1 MLPARNN
8 MFLVCVTVGLVFL
21 ASKYRNNVLRSVKHL
36 CKNIASRDNRRNN
49 KNIDDTVT
57 ATNDNNNND
66 NNNNCKDINNDE
78 NCKNDNGI
86 YTNINNNDE
95 EKRLQITLDKIILA
109 DSLEKCDYAV
119 QRIRCNL
126 SEGVLGFD
134 CEWVNEGP
142 VCLLQLATFNGVCA
156 LFRIGKIGYIPD
168 KLKELLSNKHILK
181 VGVASFEDGQKILK
195 DHGCQVSG
203 TLDIRGL
210 AEAIQLPSLKSLAA
224 MSLEYLSL
232 EMDKIIELRCGDWEA
247 STLTDEQVKY
257 AACDAIISI
266 LIYQKIMQI
275 MQKTKQRLTLWQ
287 RFKIYLCNKFN
298 SNVNTRI
305 HGVPAGIV
313 DTRFKA
319 RRSSSTNVNTSN
331 STKILDRSSSAE
343 RKNTIP
349 TRNKPLYHNCYL
361 QAPDGEILCTCD
373 RKKAEWYIGK
383 GLGELVHTDPYT
395 VKLNF
400 EPSGRALGEVGQ
412 YYTQVK
418 VNQCVVC
425 GCTEKFIRKNVVPR
439 EYRKYFPL
447 VMKAHQS
454 HDVLLLCPSCHE
466 NSNNNDLHLR
476 RKLAELCDAPLIG
489 PLSHMRDKYM
499 SNFRKLQSAVKVL
512 KQGLSVPQRRRE
524 ELEFYILEYTGQ
536 KEVTPVMLDTLH
548 ERLNNVPIQQ
558 MISNQFKY
566 LPHGLKV
573 VQYFQKQE
581 GGLVELERMWREH
594 FLTTMNP
601 KYLPNLWSVR
611 HNQERL
617 IMRQAQNR
625 IEPQDAKIAGLIAV

>member
-1 MLPARNN
+1 MTL
-8 MFLVCVTVGLVFL
+8 LYE
-21 ASKYRNNVLRSVKHL
+21 ASCSGDCYF
-36 CKNIASRDNRRNN
+36 
-49 KNIDDTVT
+49 
-57 ATNDNNNND
+57 
-66 NNNNCKDINNDE
+66 
-78 NCKNDNGI
+78 
-86 YTNINNNDE
+86 
-95 EKRLQITLDKIILA
+95 KRPSCSD
-109 DSLEKCDYAV
+109 
-119 QRIRCNL
+119 L

-142 VCLLQLATFNGVCA
+142 VSLLQLATFNGVCA

-168 KLKELLSNKHILK
+168 KLKELLSNKRILK
-181 VGVASFEDGQKILK
+181 VGVASFEDGRKILK
-195 DHGCQVSG
+195 DHGCQVNG
-203 TLDIRGL
+203 TLDIRTL
-210 AEAIQLPSLKSLAA
+210 ATNVQLPSLKSLAA
-224 MSLEYLSL
+224 MSLEYLGL

-247 STLTDEQVKY
+247 STLTDEQVTY
-257 AACDAIISI
+257 AACDAIASI
-266 LIYQKIMQI
+266 FIYQKIIQR
-275 MQKTKQRLTLWQ
+275 MQKARQKLTLWK
-287 RFKIYLCNKFN
+287 RFTIFLRTKF
-298 SNVNTRI
+298 SRDVNTRI

-319 RRSSSTNVNTSN
+319 PRSSTSSTSNANNTSN
-331 STKILDRSSSAE
+331 IIKTLNRSSSAE
-343 RKNTIP
+343 CKNTIP

-383 GLGELVHTDPYT
+383 GLGELVQTDPYT

-425 GCTEKFIRKNVVPR
+425 GCTDKFIRKNVVPR

-466 NSNNNDLHLR
+466 ISNNNDLQLR
-476 RKLAELCDAPLIG
+476 RKLADLCDAPLIG
-489 PLSHMRDKYM
+489 PLTHMRDKYM

-512 KQGLSVPQRRRE
+512 KQGLPIPQRRRE
-524 ELEFYILEYTGQ
+524 EFEIYIQEHTGQ
-536 KEVTPVMLDTLH
+536 KEITPVMLDTLY
-548 ERLNNVPIQQ
+548 ERLKTAPIQQ
-558 MISNQFKY
+558 AISNQFKY
-566 LPHGLKV
+566 QPHGLKV
-573 VQYFQKQE
+573 VQFFQRQE

-594 FLTTMNP
+594 FLTTMKP
-601 KYLPNLWSVR
+601 KHLPNLWSVR

-625 IEPQDAKIAGLIAV
+625 IEPQDAKIAGLMK